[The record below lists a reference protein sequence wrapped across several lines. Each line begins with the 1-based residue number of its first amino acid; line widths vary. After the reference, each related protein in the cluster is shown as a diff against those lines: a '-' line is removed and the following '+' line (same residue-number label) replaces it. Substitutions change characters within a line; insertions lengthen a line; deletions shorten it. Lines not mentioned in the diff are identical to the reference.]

1 MSINV
6 FMKILEIKIEQIE
19 DYLDSLTK
27 EEESIIEKIS

>member
-19 DYLDSLTK
+19 DYLDSLTE